1 MKTVAV
7 RQVPLLDLKAQH
19 IQIREE
25 ALAAVVRVID
35 SQKFIMGE
43 EVQALEREI
52 AAYSN
57 TKFAIGCA
65 SGSDALLLALM
76 AAEIGHG
83 DRVITTPFTFFAT
96 AGAISRLGA
105 IPVFVDVDAN
115 TFNLNPALIQQV
127 HRNDGSDPFVSF
139 EGLLYECRIQIE
151 CVGIYVHKYRD
162 GAEPADRTRGRE
174 ECERRGNHAISV
186 PDLGCH

>member
-1 MKTVAV
+1 MSAVAE

-19 IQIREE
+19 AHIRDE
-25 ALAAVVRVID
+25 ALAAVARVID

-43 EVQALEREI
+43 EVQALEKEI

-57 TKFAIGCA
+57 TRFAIGCA

-76 AAEIGHG
+76 AAGVGHG

-105 IPVFVDVDAN
+105 IPVFVDVDAD
-115 TFNLNPALIQQV
+115 TFNLDPALLQRALDTHEGVRAIIPV
-127 HRNDGSDPFVSF
+127 H
-139 EGLLYECRIQIE
+139 L
-151 CVGIYVHKYRD
+151 
-162 GAEPADRTRGRE
+162 
-174 ECERRGNHAISV
+174 
-186 PDLGCH
+186 